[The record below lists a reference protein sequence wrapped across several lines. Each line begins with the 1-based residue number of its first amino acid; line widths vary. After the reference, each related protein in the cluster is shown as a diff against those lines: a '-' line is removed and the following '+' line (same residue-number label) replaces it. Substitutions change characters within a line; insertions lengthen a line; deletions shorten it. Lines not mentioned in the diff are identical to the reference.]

1 MSRHKILLMSIQPLP
16 EEIQSYNTAILLM
29 CVPLPVVTVAALLD
43 WGLHKLYMDK
53 FHPWVEL
60 LREIQ
65 VIYFSYFTA
74 NYLLFNEIRRSR

>member
-16 EEIQSYNTAILLM
+16 EEIQSYDTAILLM

-65 VIYFSYFTA
+65 VIYWSITGYKLVT
-74 NYLLFNEIRRSR
+74 YR

>member
-1 MSRHKILLMSIQPLP
+1 MSIQPLP
-16 EEIQSYNTAILLM
+16 EEIQSYDTAILLM

-65 VIYFSYFTA
+65 VVKLAYCAA
-74 NYLLFNEIRRSR
+74 NHLLFNELYG